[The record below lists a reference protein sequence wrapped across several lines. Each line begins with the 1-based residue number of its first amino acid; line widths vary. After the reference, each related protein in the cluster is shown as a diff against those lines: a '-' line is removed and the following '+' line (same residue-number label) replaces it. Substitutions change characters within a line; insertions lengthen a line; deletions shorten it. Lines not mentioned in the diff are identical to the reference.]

1 MIPFVPQVIP
11 NILQALVF
19 AGAFSL
25 VFAPVLRKH
34 PVPFYVLFIVAC
46 VLSFSSVLI
55 FVPTLYYVDQ
65 LLASCYTGVAI
76 YLLVMFAGALPKSW
90 AVTKRLLSVRSEL
103 SILGGFVI
111 LFHVVKVLPMVPL
124 AFTSAYSRIWG
135 DALPWMFVATVV
147 VGVPLLVCFLVPWIT
162 SFKFIRNR
170 MEHKKWKRVQ
180 RLAYPFMALLVAQ
193 GMLLAAGHATYVG
206 AGDARFVNYVVVAAT
221 YGVIGVTYL
230 ALKLVQRRK
239 KKARA

>member
-25 VFAPVLRKH
+25 AFAPVLRKH

-111 LFHVVKVLPMVPL
+111 LFHAVKVLPMVPL

-193 GMLLAAGHATYVG
+193 GMLLAAGHAAYVG
-206 AGDARFVNYVVVAAT
+206 AGDASFVNYVVVAAT

>member
-170 MEHKKWKRVQ
+170 MEHKKWRRVQ

-193 GMLLAAGHATYVG
+193 GMLLAAGHAAYVG
-206 AGDARFVNYVVVAAT
+206 AGDARFVNYVVVAAI

>member
-111 LFHVVKVLPMVPL
+111 LFHVVKVVPMVPL

-193 GMLLAAGHATYVG
+193 GMLLAAGHAAYVG

>member
-25 VFAPVLRKH
+25 VFAPALRKH

-193 GMLLAAGHATYVG
+193 GMLLAAGHAAYVG

>member
-1 MIPFVPQVIP
+1 MIPFVPQVVP

-19 AGAFSL
+19 TGAFTL
-25 VFAPVLRKH
+25 VFANVLRKH

-46 VLSFSSVLI
+46 VFSFASVLI

-65 LLASCYTGVAI
+65 LLASCYTGVAF
-76 YLLVMFAGALPKSW
+76 YLLVMFAGAFPKTW

-103 SILGGFVI
+103 SILGGFIVA
-111 LFHVVKVLPMVPL
+111 FHVVKVLPMVPL
-124 AFTSAYSRIWG
+124 AFTSYYQTIWG

-147 VGVPLLVCFLVPWIT
+147 VGVPLLVCFLVPWVT

-170 MEHKKWKRVQ
+170 MEHKKWKRLQ

-193 GMLLAAGHATYVG
+193 GMLLAVGHAAYVG
-206 AGDARFVNYVVVAAT
+206 AGDARFVNYVVVALT
-221 YGVIGVTYL
+221 YAVIGAAYL
-230 ALKLVQRRK
+230 VLKLACRRK
-239 KKARA
+239 KGHRE